1 MSGGSAR
8 DVKRELS
15 LHALGRHFRHDT
27 GARVGVK
34 LALSMMWQTRERYF
48 GLALSTLLALACA
61 SQEAAKRDQVQ
72 MLQRIALEEAKSGQA
87 TSARSLL
94 LEAERLGLEAGL
106 ETDPLVT
113 RTRMALGAI
122 YANNF
127 KDEGRGVAYMR
138 EALSKNPEAKLPTGM
153 ASPRAR
159 RALAIARGRNPDA
172 ANDASAV
179 EPVSGSGF
187 ADEVGAGTSETTKV
201 AKEEAPPAPKK
212 EHAPDAKTVMKDEL
226 LAAAGP
232 PPPPEEPAV
241 ETVAEAEPIH
251 CPIPLEA
258 PPDHDVVLKC
268 TIGGA
273 SVRST
278 RLVLYYRPAGTERF
292 TQVPMPR
299 LGQGRSFQGVIPS
312 GATKGKSLQF
322 YVETRGTMKVNYGSS
337 ESPNLLIVREGAP
350 PVGGEAVV
358 ASAAASESSSSSSE
372 SSPPADE
379 VVKSSRDRDD
389 NPLAALDAARHLSM
403 LERRP
408 AGHFWA
414 AFGLGKGYGWQPG
427 GKLEFRNEREITA
440 GSLPGGLLQ
449 VLPEVG
455 YQLMDR
461 LSVSAQLR
469 IEYVPTTGSGD
480 PRGGSPAN
488 RATSI
493 LFRGAYTFSDKKLQ
507 PLATACI
514 GGGDGFRLRVPND
527 RGVELVRSDTVRGGP
542 LVAGVGGGIIY
553 NFNQRM
559 ALPAEAR
566 LLVGFPSSAIVM
578 EIGTSF
584 AYTF

>member
-1 MSGGSAR
+1 
-8 DVKRELS
+8 
-15 LHALGRHFRHDT
+15 
-27 GARVGVK
+27 
-34 LALSMMWQTRERYF
+34 MMWQTRERYF

-61 SQEAAKRDQVQ
+61 NQEAAKRDQIQ
-72 MLQRIALEEAKSGQA
+72 MLQRIALEEAKSSQA

-106 ETDPLVT
+106 EADPLVT

-122 YANNF
+122 YANDF

-172 ANDASAV
+172 PSSETASV
-179 EPVSGSGF
+179 EPVPGSGF
-187 ADEVGAGTSETTKV
+187 ADEVGAGAGGAGPL
-201 AKEEAPPAPKK
+201 AKEEVAPAKEAPPTRKA
-212 EHAPDAKTVMKDEL
+212 APDARTVARDEA

-232 PPPPEEPAV
+232 APPAEEPTV
-241 ETVAEAEPIH
+241 ETAADGEPIH

-273 SVRST
+273 NIRST
-278 RLVLYYRPAGTERF
+278 RLVMYYRPAGTERF

-299 LGQGRSFQGVIPS
+299 LGHGGSFQGVIPA

-350 PVGGEAVV
+350 PVGGEQVV
-358 ASAAASESSSSSSE
+358 ATASAEESHSSE
-372 SSPPADE
+372 SASAPSADE
-379 VVKSSRDRDD
+379 VVKVGRDD
-389 NPLAALDAARHLSM
+389 NPLAALDAARQLSM
-403 LERRP
+403 LQRRP

-414 AFGLGKGYGWQPG
+414 ALGVAKGYGWQPG
-427 GKLEFRNEREITA
+427 GHLEFRREREITA
-440 GSLPGGLLQ
+440 GSLPGGLGA

-455 YQLMDR
+455 YQIMDR

-480 PRGGSPAN
+480 PIGGSPAN
-488 RATSI
+488 RATAV
-493 LFRGAYTFSDKKLQ
+493 LLRGAYTFNDNKLQ

-527 RGVELVRSDTVRGGP
+527 RGIELVRSDTVRGGP

-553 NFNQRM
+553 NFSQRL

-566 LLVGFPSSAIVM
+566 MLIGFPSSAIVM
-578 EIGTSF
+578 EIGTSV